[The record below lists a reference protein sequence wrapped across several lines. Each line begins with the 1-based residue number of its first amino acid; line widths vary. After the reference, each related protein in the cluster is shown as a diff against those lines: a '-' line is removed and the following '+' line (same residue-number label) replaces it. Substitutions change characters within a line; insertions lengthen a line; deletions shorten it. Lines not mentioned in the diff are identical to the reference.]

1 MESFLKAVV
10 SYYVC
15 TKLVCFTVGHM
26 TASREQGKMNF
37 IFPYK

>member
-10 SYYVC
+10 SYYVR
-15 TKLVCFTVGHM
+15 TRLVCFTMRHM

-37 IFPYK
+37 MFPYK